1 MKQLL
6 SKFKDPEL
14 GMRILERIKN
24 IPTGN
29 VTLMEVCGTHTM
41 AISRMAIRE
50 LLSEQVDLRSGP
62 GCPVCVTD
70 AGDIDRMIAHAGIP
84 DVILATFGDMMRV
97 PGSHTTLMEEK
108 AKGSDI
114 RVVYSPFDAVQ
125 LALDNPDKE
134 VIFLGVGFETTIP
147 VIALAL
153 EQAIKLGLTN
163 FSISSAHKLTP
174 PAVKAL
180 LGDKAVNI
188 NGFICPGHV
197 SAVIGR
203 RGWEFLGKDYGI
215 PAVITGFEPVD
226 ILGALEMLLNLVA
239 DGKSSV
245 INGYTRAVREDGNPD
260 ACNLMKKYFTIIEA
274 RWRGIGFIPASGLQ
288 IKKEYER
295 FDAEK
300 RFPVHVTPALPPQG
314 CSCGEILKGKK
325 TPLECALFGKACTPG
340 EPVGPCMVSS
350 EGACAAYYKYSRRGL
365 TDGRIK

>member
-6 SKFKDPEL
+6 NKFKDPEL
-14 GMRILERIKN
+14 GMRILERIKS

-84 DVILATFGDMMRV
+84 NVILATFGDMMRV

-108 AKGSDI
+108 AGGSDI
-114 RVVYSPFDAVQ
+114 RVVYSPFDAVR

-163 FSISSAHKLTP
+163 FSISSA
-174 PAVKAL
+174 
-180 LGDKAVNI
+180 
-188 NGFICPGHV
+188 
-197 SAVIGR
+197 
-203 RGWEFLGKDYGI
+203 
-215 PAVITGFEPVD
+215 
-226 ILGALEMLLNLVA
+226 
-239 DGKSSV
+239 
-245 INGYTRAVREDGNPD
+245 RA
-260 ACNLMKKYFTIIEA
+260 K
-274 RWRGIGFIPASGLQ
+274 
-288 IKKEYER
+288 
-295 FDAEK
+295 
-300 RFPVHVTPALPPQG
+300 
-314 CSCGEILKGKK
+314 
-325 TPLECALFGKACTPG
+325 
-340 EPVGPCMVSS
+340 
-350 EGACAAYYKYSRRGL
+350 
-365 TDGRIK
+365 